1 MTEKNRHPIEVIA
14 MHGWAGDARCWEPW
28 KRATKASGWQWET
41 GERGY
46 GKFAP
51 RSPQWGNGTGA
62 GTQHVVL
69 GHSLGPHLLLPETLR
84 DADAIVLLASFATFV
99 PPGPAGRRARVALS
113 GMGASLGEEKRAR
126 TMLTNFMMK
135 VAEPQS
141 SDRLPPGPLDGA
153 LDETNLAR
161 LRADLDLLS
170 RCNGLPDGFPS
181 GARVLIVEAEKD
193 RIVEPAAR
201 ALLREALPAAEVI
214 ALPGVGH
221 ALLAGD
227 VIGRVVTWVEANRAK

>member
-1 MTEKNRHPIEVIA
+1 MTEKNPHTIEVIA

-46 GKFAP
+46 GEFVP
-51 RSPQWGNGTGA
+51 RSPQWSKGTGA
-62 GTQHVVL
+62 GTQRVVL
-69 GHSLGPHLLLPETLR
+69 GHSLGPHLLPPETLR

-99 PPGPAGRRARVALS
+99 PPGPEGRRARAALS
-113 GMGASLGEEKRAR
+113 GMAASLGEEGRAR

-170 RCNGLPDGFPS
+170 RCNGLPDEFPS
-181 GARVLIVEAEKD
+181 GARVLIVEAEED

-201 ALLREALPAAEVI
+201 ALLRKALPEAEVI

-227 VIGRVVTWVEANRAK
+227 VIGRVVAWVEAKRAI

>member
-1 MTEKNRHPIEVIA
+1 MTEKNPHTIEVIA

-46 GKFAP
+46 GEFVP
-51 RSPQWGNGTGA
+51 RSPQWSKGTGA
-62 GTQHVVL
+62 GTQRVVL
-69 GHSLGPHLLLPETLR
+69 GHSLGPHLLPPETLR
-84 DADAIVLLASFATFV
+84 DADAIVLLASFANFV
-99 PPGPAGRRARVALS
+99 PPGPAGRRARAALS
-113 GMGASLGEEKRAR
+113 GMAASLDEEKRAR

-181 GARVLIVEAEKD
+181 GARVLIVEAEED

-201 ALLREALPAAEVI
+201 ALLREALPEAEVL

-227 VIGRVVTWVEANRAK
+227 VIGRVVAWVEANRVK

>member
-1 MTEKNRHPIEVIA
+1 VTEKNPHTIEVIA

-46 GKFAP
+46 GEFTP
-51 RSPQWGNGTGA
+51 RPPQWSNGA
-62 GTQHVVL
+62 EVGTQRVVL
-69 GHSLGPHLLLPETLR
+69 GHSLGPHLLPPETLR
-84 DADAIVLLASFATFV
+84 DADAIVLLASFANFV
-99 PPGPAGRRARVALS
+99 PPGPAGRRARAALS
-113 GMGASLGEEKRAR
+113 GMAACLGEEGRAR

-141 SDRLPPGPLDGA
+141 LDRLPPGPLDGA

-161 LRADLDLLS
+161 LRADLDLLA
-170 RCNGLPDGFPS
+170 RCDGLPDGFPS
-181 GARVLIVEAEKD
+181 GARVLIVEAEED

-201 ALLREALPAAEVI
+201 ALLREALPEAEVL

-227 VIGRVVTWVEANRAK
+227 VIGRVVAWVEAKRAK

>member
-1 MTEKNRHPIEVIA
+1 MTENNRHPIEVIA

-28 KRATKASGWQWET
+28 KRATQTGSWHWET

-46 GKFAP
+46 GEFAP
-51 RSPQWGNGTGA
+51 RSPQWSKETEA
-62 GTQHVVL
+62 GTLRVVL
-69 GHSLGPHLLLPETLR
+69 GHSLGPHLLPPETLR
-84 DADAIVLLASFATFV
+84 DADTIVLLASFATFV
-99 PPGPAGRRARVALS
+99 PPGPEGRRARAALS
-113 GMGASLGEEKRAR
+113 GMAASLGEEQRTR
-126 TMLTNFMMK
+126 TMLTNFVME

-141 SDRLPPGPLDGA
+141 SDRLPPGPLDGT

-170 RCNGLPDGFPS
+170 RCNGLPDEFPS
-181 GARVLIVEAEKD
+181 GARVLIVEAEED

-201 ALLREALPAAEVI
+201 ALLRKALPEAEVI

-227 VIGRVVTWVEANRAK
+227 VIGRVVAWVEAKRAI